1 MTEGAEALSA
11 RYSVPT
17 LIGYLIVSGG
27 MAALAVFF
35 ALTAG
40 HGVSSAARAIILIAG
55 SFFALASLGFLRCLT
70 DRRVQVRIDAAG
82 LMVRGHSDAIIPLRS
97 LSGIADRGNRMI
109 FGLTKP
115 DRFPIKGRWRRFI
128 LRINGSNGGAYFGN
142 IWIWTALLDC
152 SNRAIANAIHDFRVP
167 TQYEREMRATGA
179 WARTDIVPVR
189 R

>member
-11 RYSVPT
+11 RYSLPT
-17 LIGYLIVSGG
+17 LIGYLIVLGG
-27 MAALAVFF
+27 MAALAVSF

-40 HGVSSAARAIILIAG
+40 DGVSSAARAIILIAG

-142 IWIWTALLDC
+142 VWIWTTLLDC
-152 SNRAIANAIHDFRVP
+152 RPRDILNAVHDFRPP
-167 TQYEREMRATGA
+167 TAFELDLRALGA
-179 WARTDIVPVR
+179 AAKTDIVPVR
-189 R
+189 L